1 MDTKSKSVSIGMPK
15 SDDEG
20 ETPQELLRLLGEI
33 YAEDRVQIMLYPDFL
48 LDLAARLDLLDKTYA
63 FLIANER
70 LLEKQEVSEEY
81 FALVAEYLDF
91 WK

>member
-1 MDTKSKSVSIGMPK
+1 
-15 SDDEG
+15 
-20 ETPQELLRLLGEI
+20 
-33 YAEDRVQIMLYPDFL
+33 

-70 LLEKQEVSEEY
+70 LLENQEVSEEY

>member
-1 MDTKSKSVSIGMPK
+1 MPTPNV
-15 SDDEG
+15 EG
-20 ETPQELLRLLGEI
+20 DTPQDLLRLLGEI

>member
-1 MDTKSKSVSIGMPK
+1 MLTPDT
-15 SDDEG
+15 EG
-20 ETPQELLRLLGEI
+20 EKPQELLRLLGEI

-63 FLIANER
+63 FLIANES

>member
-1 MDTKSKSVSIGMPK
+1 MDTKSKSVSAGMQKP
-15 SDDEG
+15 DTGDG
-20 ETPQELLRLLGEI
+20 TPQELLRLLGEI
-33 YAEDRVQIMLYPDFL
+33 YAEDRVQIMLYPEFL

>member
-1 MDTKSKSVSIGMPK
+1 MLTPDTE
-15 SDDEG
+15 DEK
-20 ETPQELLRLLGEI
+20 PQELLRLLGEI
-33 YAEDRVQIMLYPDFL
+33 YAEDRVHIMLYPDFL

-63 FLIANER
+63 FLIANES

>member
-1 MDTKSKSVSIGMPK
+1 MLTPDTE
-15 SDDEG
+15 DEK
-20 ETPQELLRLLGEI
+20 PQELLRLLGEI

-63 FLIANER
+63 FLIANES
-70 LLEKQEVSEEY
+70 LLEKQEVSEEC

>member
-1 MDTKSKSVSIGMPK
+1 MDTKSKSVSTGMPK
-15 SDDEG
+15 FDNEG
-20 ETPQELLRLLGEI
+20 ETPQDLLRLLGEI

-70 LLEKQEVSEEY
+70 LLENQEVSEEY

>member
-1 MDTKSKSVSIGMPK
+1 MQPPST
-15 SDDEG
+15 EG

-63 FLIANER
+63 FLCANE
-70 LLEKQEVSEEY
+70 LGLVAVANDELKEEY
-81 FALVAEYLDF
+81 VSLIHEYLAISPPSQEG
-91 WK
+91 